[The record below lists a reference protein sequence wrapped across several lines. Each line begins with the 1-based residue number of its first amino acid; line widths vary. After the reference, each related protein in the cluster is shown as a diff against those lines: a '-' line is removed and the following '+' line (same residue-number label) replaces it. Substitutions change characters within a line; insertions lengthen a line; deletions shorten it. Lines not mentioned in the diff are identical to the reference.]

1 MRQIRNNVFET
12 NSSSIHSIAISKE
25 PVAGLP
31 ESIYFC
37 LGGYGWEFDD
47 VSPASYL
54 YTAIMTIYDKKD
66 RDNKLNKLKSILDSR
81 GIKYEFETPKFGSGG
96 WLKNGYID
104 HSENLD
110 MFIETVL
117 SDEDML
123 MRLLFGNSCVFTG
136 NDDSDSKEQ
145 AYIKRWEKEYR
156 NYDWET
162 DTTTIEKNPYYME
175 ENNYDWFY
183 KGN

>member
-1 MRQIRNNVFET
+1 MRQIRSNVFET

-81 GIKYEFETPKFGSGG
+81 GIKYEFETPRFYDDE
-96 WLKNGYID
+96 WLDNGYID
-104 HSENLD
+104 HSEELST
-110 MFIETVL
+110 FIETVL

-123 MRLLFGNSCVFTG
+123 MRLLFGNSHVFTG
-136 NDDSDSKEQ
+136 NDNSTAEEQ
-145 AYIKRWEKEYR
+145 AYVRRWEKDYAEDNWYTGVFTMK
-156 NYDWET
+156 E
-162 DTTTIEKNPYYME
+162 NPYYMG
-175 ENNYDWFY
+175 NTNYDWFY

>member
-81 GIKYEFETPKFGSGG
+81 GIKYEFETPKFDGYGC
-96 WLKNGYID
+96 LDNGYID
-104 HSENLD
+104 HSGELST
-110 MFIETVL
+110 FINTVL

-123 MRLLFGNSCVFTG
+123 MRLLFGNSYVFTG
-136 NDDSDSKEQ
+136 NDNSDPEEQ
-145 AYIKRWEKEYR
+145 AYIERW
-156 NYDWET
+156 NS
-162 DTTTIEKNPYYME
+162 TIEEYDYETKKTIIRKNPYYIE
-175 ENNYDWFY
+175 EDNYDWFY
-183 KGN
+183 KEN

>member
-81 GIKYEFETPKFGSGG
+81 GIKYEFETPKFDGDG
-96 WLKNGYID
+96 WLDNGYID
-104 HSENLD
+104 HSDELST
-110 MFIETVL
+110 FINTVL

-123 MRLLFGNSCVFTG
+123 MRLLFGNSYVFTG
-136 NDDSDSKEQ
+136 NDSSDPEEQ
-145 AYIKRWEKEYR
+145 AYIRRW
-156 NYDWET
+156 NS
-162 DTTTIEKNPYYME
+162 TIEEYDYETKKTIIRKNPYYME
-175 ENNYDWFY
+175 EDNYDWFY

>member
-25 PVAGLP
+25 PVAGFP
-31 ESIYFC
+31 NAIRFY
-37 LGGYGWEFDD
+37 LGKYGWEFDD

-54 YTAIMTIYDKKD
+54 YTAIMAIHDKKD

-81 GIKYEFETPKFGSGG
+81 GIKYEFETPKFDDYG
-96 WLKNGYID
+96 WLDNGFID
-104 HSENLD
+104 HSGELST
-110 MFIETVL
+110 FIKTVL
-117 SDEDML
+117 SDEGML

-136 NDDSDSKEQ
+136 NDNSDAEEQ
-145 AYIKRWEKEYR
+145 AYIRRWEKEYR
-156 NYDWET
+156 NYDWKTKTVTVGE
-162 DTTTIEKNPYYME
+162 NPYYMGKDD
-175 ENNYDWFY
+175 YDWFY

>member
-12 NSSSIHSIAISKE
+12 NSSSMHSIAISKE
-25 PVAGLP
+25 PVAGFP
-31 ESIYFC
+31 ESIYFY
-37 LGGYGWEFDD
+37 LGEYGWEFDN

-66 RDNKLNKLKSILDSR
+66 SDNKLNKLKSILDSR

-110 MFIETVL
+110 AFIETVL
-117 SDEDML
+117 SNEDML

-136 NDDSDSKEQ
+136 NDNSDPEEQ
-145 AYIKRWEKEYR
+145 AYIKRWNSVIED
-156 NYDWET
+156 YDYET
-162 DTTTIEKNPYYME
+162 GETTMRENPYYMGTKD
-175 ENNYDWFY
+175 YDWFY